1 MRIARVGQPGLE
13 RPVAISDD
21 GTAYDLARITDDID
35 GSFLTEDGINRVR
48 DALSTNQ
55 LPLFSLAGQ
64 RFGSPVARPGMLM
77 CIGLNYRQHAVETA
91 AEIPAE
97 PILFMKA
104 TRCVVGPNDT
114 VLVPRTSEKTDW
126 EVELA
131 VVIGATAHYLD
142 SPDDAQAHIAGYAIS
157 NDVSERAF
165 QLERGGQWVKG
176 KSCDTF
182 NPLGPFLVPASD
194 VDPQNLEMRLWVNGE
209 LRQSS
214 NTSDM
219 IFDVNFLVWYVSQF
233 MVLEPGDIIN
243 TGTPSGVALG
253 LPGTPYLVAG
263 DNVRLSIAGLGE
275 QEQTIGAA

>member
-35 GSFLTEDGINRVR
+35 GSFLTEGGINRVR

-253 LPGTPYLVAG
+253 LPGTPYLAAG

>member
-1 MRIARVGQPGLE
+1 MKIARVGQPGLE
-13 RPVAISDD
+13 RPVAITDD
-21 GTAYDLARITDDID
+21 GTAYDLAGITDEID
-35 GSFLTEDGINRVR
+35 GSFLATGGLDRVR
-48 DALSTNQ
+48 SALSKNQ
-55 LPLFSLAGQ
+55 LPLVTIAGQ
-64 RFGSPVARPGMLM
+64 RLGSPVARPGMLM
-77 CIGLNYRQHAVETA
+77 CIGLNYRRHAVETGA
-91 AEIPAE
+91 AIPAE

-104 TRCVVGPNDT
+104 TRCVIGPNDT
-114 VLVPRTSEKTDW
+114 VLVPRTSTKTDW

-142 SPDDAQAHIAGYAIS
+142 SPADAPAHIAGYAIS
-157 NDVSERAF
+157 HDVSERAF

-182 NPLGPFLVPASD
+182 NPLGPFLVPASEI
-194 VDPQNLEMRLWVNGE
+194 DPQNLDMRLWVNGE

-219 IFDVNFLVWYVSQF
+219 IFDVNYLVWYVSQF

-243 TGTPSGVALG
+243 TGTPAGVALG
-253 LPGTPYLVAG
+253 LPGTPYLKAG
-263 DNVRLSIAGLGE
+263 DTVRLSIEGLGE

>member
-1 MRIARVGQPGLE
+1 MRIARVGHPRLE
-13 RPVAISDD
+13 RPVAITDD
-21 GTAYDLARITDDID
+21 GTAYDLAGITDDID
-35 GSFLTEDGINRVR
+35 GSFLAAGGIHQIRA
-48 DALSTNQ
+48 ALLANE
-55 LPLFSLAGQ
+55 LPLFSIEGQ
-64 RFGSPVARPGMLM
+64 RFGSPVARPGMLL
-77 CIGLNYRQHAVETA
+77 CIGLNYRQHAIETG
-91 AEIPAE
+91 AEIPVE

-114 VLVPRTSEKTDW
+114 VLVPRTSTKTDW

-131 VVIGATAHYLD
+131 VVIGVTAHYLD
-142 SPDDAQAHIAGYAIS
+142 SPADAPAHIAGYAIS
-157 NDVSERAF
+157 NDLSERAF

-194 VDPQNLEMRLWVNGE
+194 VDPQNLEMKLWVNGE

-219 IFDVNFLVWYVSQF
+219 IFDVNYLVWYVSQF

-253 LPGTPYLVAG
+253 LPGTPYLRAG
-263 DNVRLSIAGLGE
+263 DTVRLSIAGLGE

>member
-1 MRIARVGQPGLE
+1 MRIARVGQPGFE

>member
-1 MRIARVGQPGLE
+1 MRIARIGQPGLE
-13 RPVAISDD
+13 RPVAISGD
-21 GTAYDLARITDDID
+21 GTAYDLAGITDDIS
-35 GSFLTEDGINRVR
+35 GSFLAADGIDRVR
-48 DALSTNQ
+48 AALSTNA
-55 LPLFSLAGQ
+55 LPLFSIAGQ
-64 RFGSPVARPGMLM
+64 RFGSPVARPGMLL
-77 CIGLNYRQHAVETA
+77 CIGLNYRQHAEETG
-91 AEIPAE
+91 AEIPPE

-114 VLVPRTSEKTDW
+114 VLVPRTSTKTDW

-131 VVIGATAHYLD
+131 VVIGTTAHYLD
-142 SPDDAQAHIAGYAIS
+142 SPDDASAHIAGYTIS

-214 NTSDM
+214 NTADM
-219 IFDVNFLVWYVSQF
+219 IFDVNYLVWHVSQF

-253 LPGTPYLVAG
+253 LPGTPYLTAG
-263 DNVRLSIAGLGE
+263 DTVRLSIAGLGE
-275 QEQTIGAA
+275 QEQTFGAA

>member
-1 MRIARVGQPGLE
+1 MRIARIGQPGFE
-13 RPVAISDD
+13 RPVAITDD
-21 GTAYDLARITDDID
+21 GIAYDLAAITDDID
-35 GSFLTEDGINRVR
+35 GLFLATGGIDRIR
-48 DALSTNQ
+48 AALSTNE
-55 LPLFSLAGQ
+55 LPLFSIAGQ
-64 RFGSPVARPGMLM
+64 RVGSPVARPGMLM
-77 CIGLNYRQHAVETA
+77 CIGLNYRQHAVETG
-91 AEIPAE
+91 AEIPTE

-104 TRCVVGPNDT
+104 TRCVIGPNDT
-114 VLVPRTSEKTDW
+114 VLVPRTSTKTDW

-142 SPDDAQAHIAGYAIS
+142 SPDDAPAHIAGFAIS

-182 NPLGPFLVPASD
+182 NPLGPFLVPTSS
-194 VDPQNLEMRLWVNGE
+194 VDPQNLEMRLWVNGA

-219 IFDVNFLVWYVSQF
+219 IFGVNYLVWYVSQF

-253 LPGTPYLVAG
+253 LPGTPYLRAG
-263 DNVRLSIAGLGE
+263 DKVRLSIAGLGE

>member
-1 MRIARVGQPGLE
+1 MRIARVGQPGFE

-35 GSFLTEDGINRVR
+35 GSFLTEGGINRVR

-253 LPGTPYLVAG
+253 LPGTPYLAAG